1 MDCRGAFL
9 KTHLWRE
16 LVAPDMEIDALCCH
30 IAVNLT
36 RQKDLNKTMLYETGV
51 VEKTERL
58 SWRKRITLFYW

>member
-1 MDCRGAFL
+1 
-9 KTHLWRE
+9 
-16 LVAPDMEIDALCCH
+16 MEIDALCCH